1 MTRARTLLAAFS
13 TALMAAS
20 PALAA
25 GGGAPK
31 AGDGAGYVDLAQMG
45 LPVIVGGKVRNYVFV
60 HMRLKPAG
68 GADLVKLREKEP
80 FYRDAM
86 IRVAHRGAFSRAD
99 DWTVV
104 DEARIESALLAEARR
119 IAGPK
124 AFSAAELVRQTP
136 RKRTGMPQARH
147 AAAH

>member
-1 MTRARTLLAAFS
+1 MISVRSLLAAVS
-13 TALMAAS
+13 VAILAAS

-31 AGDGAGYVDLAQMG
+31 KGGDAGGYVDLAQMG
-45 LPVIVGGKVRNYVFV
+45 LPVIVDGKVRNYVFV
-60 HMRLKPAG
+60 QMRLKPGG
-68 GADLVKLREKEP
+68 GADIVKLREKEP
-80 FYRDAM
+80 FYRDAL
-86 IRVAHRGAFSRAD
+86 IRAAHRSAFNRPD
-99 DWTVV
+99 DWTVI
-104 DEARIESALLAEARR
+104 DEARVESALLAEARR

-147 AAAH
+147 AAR